1 MMLSGVL
8 WKDNFFDIGA
18 AYVKVIILIIT
29 KSPGRK
35 FGSSATHTKPR
46 AILTHCLKA
55 KRQSCAATV
64 CTLNMPT
71 HNCFTD
77 VPLFSGRRPLTV
89 LQQPCLDETIMR
101 SLLGSFPGI
110 SPQSCC
116 VTMKPGAPFFAL
128 LTALFLNQAFKFVN
142 ENTNIL
148 HSVLTSLFVCY
159 VLISLHC
166 FSLTDAFFICFLFT

>member
-46 AILTHCLKA
+46 AILRL
-55 KRQSCAATV
+55 RDSLVQQQSA
-64 CTLNMPT
+64 
-71 HNCFTD
+71 
-77 VPLFSGRRPLTV
+77 PLICRLITV
-89 LQQPCLDETIMR
+89 LLMYHFFRAEGLWQCFNNPWR
-101 SLLGSFPGI
+101 NHYA
-110 SPQSCC
+110 
-116 VTMKPGAPFFAL
+116 KPPWLVPRRLSSVLCDHEAWRTLFRTPYC
-128 LTALFLNQAFKFVN
+128 FLNQAFKFVN